1 MKGKLA
7 EMKVKMLTRGQ
18 MMLSPRDESKNFIG
32 IVFPES
38 DVIGSDVRLKRM
50 TLATTGKIDG

>member
-7 EMKVKMLTRGQ
+7 EMEVKVLTRGQ

-38 DVIGSDVRLKRM
+38 DEIGSDVCLKRM